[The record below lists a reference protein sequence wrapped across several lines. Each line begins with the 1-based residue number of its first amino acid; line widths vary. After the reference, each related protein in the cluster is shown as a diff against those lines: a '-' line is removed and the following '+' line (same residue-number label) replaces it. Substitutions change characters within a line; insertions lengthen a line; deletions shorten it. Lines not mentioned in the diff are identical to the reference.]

1 MTDPELE
8 PLRYPVGRF
17 RPEPQLDGAR
27 RAFFIEQIAAL
38 PATLR
43 TAVQD
48 LTDAQLDTP
57 YRPGGWTIRQVV
69 HHVPDSHLN
78 SYLRVKLAL
87 TEDNPTIKPY
97 QEAEWAKLPDSRLP
111 VEVSL
116 RLLEAVHER
125 WVVLLRSLVPD
136 QWARTFLHP
145 ERGPMSLD
153 VNLQLY
159 AWHGRHHLAH
169 VTNTLARPPLAAR

>member
-17 RPEPQLDGAR
+17 RPELHIDDAR
-27 RAFFIEQIAAL
+27 RAVFIAQIAAL
-38 PATLR
+38 PAMLR
-43 TAVQD
+43 AAVQD
-48 LTDAQLDTP
+48 LADAQLDTP

-97 QEAEWAKLPDSRLP
+97 LEAEWAKLPDSRLP

-125 WVVLLRSLVPD
+125 WVVLLRSLEPD

-145 ERGPMSLD
+145 ERGPMTLD

-169 VTNTLARPPLAAR
+169 VTNALARPPLAAR